1 MTQSTAIKSRVV
13 SGVFKKLED
22 AEAAISELKEMGL
35 VAEDIGV
42 VIPEPGA
49 HPGLN
54 AETTAIEE
62 LKAVGEGIAIAAPIG
77 SLAGL
82 GLVALAVPGAGVA
95 AFAIVG
101 GAVGALWGT
110 FIGAVGGFSAK
121 VRMSDEEDAW
131 YEVPLESGDIMLV
144 VHAREKARE
153 AHDVMH
159 RHNVKCFVGE
169 CEESEVTAP

>member
-1 MTQSTAIKSRVV
+1 MTQTTSIKSQVI

-22 AEAAISELKEMGL
+22 AEAAIAELKALGL
-35 VAEDIGV
+35 IAEDIGL

-49 HPGLN
+49 HPGLD

-62 LKAVGEGIAIAAPIG
+62 LKGVAEGMAVAAPVG
-77 SLAGL
+77 TLAGL
-82 GLVALAVPGAGVA
+82 GLMALAVPGAGVA

-101 GAVGALWGT
+101 GGVGALWGA
-110 FIGAVGGFSAK
+110 FIGALGGFSAK
-121 VRMSDEEDAW
+121 VRMTDEEDAW

-169 CEESEVTAP
+169 CEESQLTG